1 MSAKPAAARPIFRPA
16 RKRAIGIIRVSETAG
31 REGEKFRSPTDQTN
45 TLSQYCTVHQYNLLR
60 TFDELDVSGY
70 SITEIAKRKRGLLPA
85 IEMIE
90 AGEADVLLLPWL
102 DRIARNLDLYRAAR
116 KRVQDAGGT
125 IEAVDFG
132 VVTGGSAAQR
142 FSSETLIRVAE
153 LFAELTAEKTQQA
166 KEAAI
171 AQGIPTFP
179 YVPFGYERDP
189 ETRRLKVVEKHRAT
203 VIEAFYMRERKETL
217 ESIRDYLRANGCREK
232 IGIRGVQNM
241 LRSRVYLGELHFGK
255 LSNLHAHEPIIDPG
269 LWRVVQDMRVPRP
282 ERRSPSDLL
291 LARLGVARCASCGSA
306 LVVGSQWQTRAGGE
320 RKRYDDYRCSN
331 MGDCKKRVHIIA
343 GVLEEAVIRY
353 LKAMDAEG
361 HASVDEELQAAE
373 RAFAQS
379 EAQLSAL
386 IEMLDGLGDL
396 AATQKKLAD
405 ARSAR
410 ETAYEHW
417 QSLRVLHGSDRVR
430 ASDWDILTVNEQRA
444 LIRARIKSVIVSR
457 SATRVHSPDRIRI
470 EPFTQ

>member
-1 MSAKPAAARPIFRPA
+1 
-16 RKRAIGIIRVSETAG
+16 VSETAG
-31 REGEKFRSPTDQTN
+31 REGEKFRSPGDQTT
-45 TLSQYCTVHQYNLLR
+45 TLNQYCTVHTYKLVA
-60 TFDELDVSGY
+60 TFDEIDVSGY

-116 KRVQDAGGT
+116 KRVMEAGGT

-142 FSSETLIRVAE
+142 FSSDTLIRVAE

-179 YVPFGYERDP
+179 YAPFGYLKDP
-189 ETRRLKVVEKHRAT
+189 ETRRLVVVEEYRAI
-203 VIEAFYMRERKETL
+203 VIEAFRMRERKVTL
-217 ESIRDYLRANGCREK
+217 EAIRDYLRANGCREK

-269 LWRVVQDMRVPRP
+269 LWRVVQDMRVARSDK
-282 ERRSPSDLL
+282 RSPSDLL
-291 LARLGVARCASCGSA
+291 LARLGIAKCASCGSA
-306 LVVGSQWQTRAGGE
+306 LVGGSQWQTRAGGV
-320 RKRYDDYRCSN
+320 RRRYDDYRCST
-331 MGDCKKRVHIIA
+331 MGDCTERVHIIA
-343 GVLEEAVIRY
+343 HVLEEAVIRY
-353 LKAMDAEG
+353 LKGLEAEG
-361 HASVDEELQAAE
+361 HAAVDEELDAAE
-373 RAFAQS
+373 RGFQQS
-379 EAQLSAL
+379 EVALSAL

-405 ARSAR
+405 ARAAR
-410 ETAYEHW
+410 EAAYEHW
-417 QSLRVLHGSDRVR
+417 QSLRVLNGSDRVR
-430 ASDWDILTVNEQRA
+430 AADWEILTVNERRA
-444 LIRARIKSVIVSR
+444 LIRARIKWVIVSR
-457 SATRVHSPDRIRI
+457 SATTAHSPDRIRI